1 MSEEAAERPPA
12 ALLNHS
18 HDLKTTTSP
27 TTVKDLELHGEDDAA
42 APLISLIYK

>member
-18 HDLKTTTSP
+18 HDLKTTSP
-27 TTVKDLELHGEDDAA
+27 VTVMDLELQGEDDAA
-42 APLISLIYK
+42 AAPFNLIYK